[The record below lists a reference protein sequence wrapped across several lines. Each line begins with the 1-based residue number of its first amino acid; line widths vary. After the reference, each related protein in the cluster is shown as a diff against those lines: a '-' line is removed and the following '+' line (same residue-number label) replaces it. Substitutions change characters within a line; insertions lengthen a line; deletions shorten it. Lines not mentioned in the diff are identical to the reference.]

1 MWIDWDGCAR
11 CNLGNRRL
19 YFVETLIWRRRKG
32 HLHKYF
38 AEYQPL
44 AILAQV
50 LIQACITCPLRMY
63 KHLLGLS
70 IAILTSTGLP
80 AQLDSLIPYWRQTS
94 HPTDVPVTKL
104 ASYKDRIFSGT
115 AGNGVYISN
124 DNGANW
130 VSLLPVLPAFEITD
144 ILAGPGND
152 IYVTTAKQG
161 VFRSS
166 DGGNTWREENGGLA
180 YIGTNCIVRNA
191 TTVYL
196 GTIAGL
202 YAKALA
208 DTSWTFVRLPMD
220 STARGNNIL
229 SLTLTEQG
237 IVAGGTAVVFVENKW
252 LNNWTILE
260 EGLQSDVYVVK
271 EIRDTVYV
279 GTAGDGIFFISSD
292 GRSLQ
297 NDLTRS
303 GTFKQRII
311 NHFFTEGL
319 NTLTI
324 ASGGGIVTNKGTSL
338 NDGLDSPTATH
349 LIRHGNIYFV
359 ATATNGVYTVGK
371 RSDDWLDPQLLKI
384 DDLANSLDR
393 LPATFDVI
401 PIELVAYPNPTAEE
415 VTIEA
420 NLPET
425 VSLTVNLIAADG
437 KISRRLFGPQVVDGG
452 QWKETF
458 KLDDFPPGNY
468 VISLNGQN
476 FRASALIALKQ

>member
-1 MWIDWDGCAR
+1 
-11 CNLGNRRL
+11 
-19 YFVETLIWRRRKG
+19 
-32 HLHKYF
+32 
-38 AEYQPL
+38 
-44 AILAQV
+44 
-50 LIQACITCPLRMY
+50 MY
-63 KHLLGLS
+63 KKLLGLS
-70 IAILTSTGLP
+70 IAILGSTCLL
-80 AQLDSLIPYWRQTS
+80 AQLDTMTPYWRQTS

-115 AGNGVYISN
+115 AGDGVYVSN
-124 DNGANW
+124 DMGDNW

-161 VFRSS
+161 VFHSI
-166 DGGNTWREENGGLA
+166 DGGNTWREENAGLA

-191 TTVYL
+191 TTLYL

-202 YAKALA
+202 YEKALA
-208 DTSWTFVRLPMD
+208 DTSWNFVRIPMD

-229 SLTLTEQG
+229 SLTLTKKG
-237 IVAGGTAVVFVENKW
+237 VVAGGTAVVFVENQW
-252 LNNWTILE
+252 LKNWTILE

-279 GTAGDGIFFISSD
+279 GTAGDGIFIVSSD
-292 GRSLQ
+292 GKSLQ
-297 NDLTRS
+297 NDLIRAS
-303 GTFKQRII
+303 AFKQRII
-311 NHFFTEGL
+311 KHFFTEGL
-319 NTLTI
+319 TMLTI
-324 ASGGGIVTNKGTSL
+324 ASGSGIVTPKGTSL
-338 NDGLDSPTATH
+338 NEGLDSPAVTH
-349 LIRHGNIYFV
+349 LIKHGNTYFV
-359 ATATNGVYTVGK
+359 ATATNGIYTLDNN
-371 RSDDWLDPQLLKI
+371 SNNWLEPPLPRLDG
-384 DDLANSLDR
+384 LANSLDH
-393 LPATFDVI
+393 LPATADVI
-401 PIELVAYPNPTAEE
+401 PVEIVAYPNPTAGK

-452 QWKETF
+452 QWKQTF

-468 VISLNGQN
+468 IISLNGQN